1 MIQSM
6 TGFGRAQGMIGDRFS
21 IVITAKS
28 VNHKYLEVSIRLP
41 EAFWELEPVVR
52 AIAAE
57 NFSRGKLDI
66 AVRSQRVSDPEY
78 SIRVNARVAKAVI
91 PQIRSMMEEQGIPGT
106 FSAGDLLRIPDLL
119 QVEAIDGEFDDQGRS
134 DFRSILQKSFDGVR
148 NMRETEGKALRD
160 DIAARLDFVSQKR
173 EWLEGEREAI
183 TRAALDTFRERVHEI
198 ASLVGATV
206 EENRLAEEVVL
217 MVEKSDIAEELTR
230 LQIHVTEA
238 GKLLD
243 SKQATGKKLDFLAQE
258 ILREINTLGQ
268 KSRSAAIRSVV
279 VELKTEVE
287 RIREQVQ
294 NVE

>member
-6 TGFGRAQGMIGDRFS
+6 TGFGRAQGTIGDRFS
-21 IVITAKS
+21 VAITAKS

-52 AIAAE
+52 AIASE

-78 SIRVNARVAKAVI
+78 NIRVNTKVANAVI
-91 PQIRSMMEEQGIPGT
+91 PRIRSMMEEQGIPGT

-119 QVEAIDGEFDDQGRS
+119 QVEAIDGDFDDQGRN
-134 DFRSILQKSFDGVR
+134 DFRAILQNAFDGVR

-160 DIAARLDFVSQKR
+160 DISARLDFVSQKR

-183 TRAALDTFRERVHEI
+183 TKAALDIFRERVNEI
-198 ASLVGATV
+198 ASLTGATV
-206 EENRLAEEVVL
+206 EESRLAEEVVL

-238 GKLLD
+238 KKLLD
-243 SKQATGKKLDFLAQE
+243 SKPAVGKKLDFLSQE

-268 KSRSAAIRSVV
+268 KSRSATIRSVV
-279 VELKTEVE
+279 IELKTEVE